1 MVKTT
6 LTSVTHTNISRST
19 PIIFHFSDAIDIS
32 SFSIGA
38 GAGGHLFISTTSDF
52 SSGMIDGTL
61 KKSGRFGTQI
71 IVTPTSTLAVDTFYV
86 KANGGGHNEGGVD
99 NTLQNFGNFTTA

>member
-1 MVKTT
+1 
-6 LTSVTHTNISRST
+6 
-19 PIIFHFSDAIDIS
+19 
-32 SFSIGA
+32 
-38 GAGGHLFISTTSDF
+38 
-52 SSGMIDGTL
+52 MIDGTL